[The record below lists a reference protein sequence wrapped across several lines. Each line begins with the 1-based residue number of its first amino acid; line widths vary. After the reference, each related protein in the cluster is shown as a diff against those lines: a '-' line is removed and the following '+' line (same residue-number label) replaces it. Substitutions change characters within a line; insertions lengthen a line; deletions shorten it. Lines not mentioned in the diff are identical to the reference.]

1 MENFL
6 KRVAKEIVENE
17 VDSDMEYN
25 IAMFI
30 ETYNLL
36 LTEEQEAFLIKEI
49 NKLISKQGGLKWVI
63 LNM

>member
-17 VDSDMEYN
+17 VDSDMEYD
-25 IAMFI
+25 IAMFVQS
-30 ETYNLL
+30 YNLL

-49 NKLISKQGGLKWVI
+49 NLLISEKIGD
-63 LNM
+63 

>member
-1 MENFL
+1 MKEFL
-6 KRVAKEIVENE
+6 KIIAKEIVENE

-49 NKLISKQGGLKWVI
+49 NKLISQQDGD
-63 LNM
+63 

>member
-6 KRVAKEIVENE
+6 KIVAKEIVANE
-17 VDSDMEYN
+17 IDSDVEYN
-25 IAMFI
+25 IAMFV

-49 NKLISKQGGLKWVI
+49 NKLISKQGSD
-63 LNM
+63 

>member
-1 MENFL
+1 MKEFL
-6 KRVAKEIVENE
+6 KIVAKEIVANE
-17 VDSDMEYN
+17 IDSNIEYN

-49 NKLISKQGGLKWVI
+49 NKLISKQGGD
-63 LNM
+63 

>member
-6 KRVAKEIVENE
+6 KIVAKEIVANE
-17 VDSDMEYN
+17 IDSDVEYN
-25 IAMFI
+25 IAMFV

-49 NKLISKQGGLKWVI
+49 NKLISKQGGD
-63 LNM
+63 

>member
-6 KRVAKEIVENE
+6 KRMAKEIVENE
-17 VDSDMEYN
+17 VDSDTEYN

-36 LTEEQEAFLIKEI
+36 LTEEQEAFLTNEI
-49 NKLISKQGGLKWVI
+49 NKLISKQGGD
-63 LNM
+63 

>member
-49 NKLISKQGGLKWVI
+49 NKLISKQGGD
-63 LNM
+63 

>member
-1 MENFL
+1 MKEFL
-6 KRVAKEIVENE
+6 KIVAKEIVTNE
-17 VDSDMEYN
+17 VDSNTEYN

-49 NKLISKQGGLKWVI
+49 NKLISKQGGD
-63 LNM
+63 

>member
-1 MENFL
+1 MKNFL
-6 KRVAKEIVENE
+6 RIVAKEIVTNE
-17 VDSDMEYN
+17 VDSDTEYN

-49 NKLISKQGGLKWVI
+49 NLLISEKIGD
-63 LNM
+63 

>member
-17 VDSDMEYN
+17 VDSNMEYN

-49 NKLISKQGGLKWVI
+49 NKLISKQGGD
-63 LNM
+63 